1 MHLKNYRHFSYFI
14 IPWQIRI
21 HKLNNKRL
29 PQLPYSRFSN
39 VIWGK
44 KWNTPK
50 QSSRWKYEN
59 QSVAIF
65 TPCKVATELFN
76 KRNALL
82 SLKTFWKIYDN
93 KWHCIITRK
102 KLAKHYFEHTLQ
114 IKFHTVLCCYITL
127 AMKASIIYTSH
138 SSNHFITT
146 LLTLLSGFN

>member
-14 IPWQIRI
+14 ILWQIRI

-29 PQLPYSRFSN
+29 PQLPYSRFSD

-65 TPCKVATELFN
+65 TPCKVVTELFN

-114 IKFHTVLCCYITL
+114 IKFHTPSNQFFPLL
-127 AMKASIIYTSH
+127 
-138 SSNHFITT
+138 SSNFIVV
-146 LLTLLSGFN
+146 LLYNTCYESINDLYQPFI